1 MRTTLDIE
9 KPVLAE
15 LKKLQKKT
23 HQSLGK
29 LASSLLGEALKQRSK
44 LDLEQGQKP
53 TFNWHARAMKA
64 RVDLQDKDAVYQAM
78 EEG

>member
-15 LKKLQKKT
+15 LKKLQRRT

-29 LASSLLGEALKQRSK
+29 LASSLLAEALKQQSLEGIDAK
-44 LDLEQGQKP
+44 KVPSLDWQAQ
-53 TFNWHARAMKA
+53 AMGP
-64 RVDLQDKDAVYQAM
+64 RVDLGDKDAVYRAM
-78 EEG
+78 GEG